1 MNNEIIKK
9 EGLLRASTTDQFKNN
24 YKEYIGYWIKAV
36 EGTTKNT
43 KLINDTK
50 KLKNLSALQ
59 K

>member
-1 MNNEIIKK
+1 MNNAIIQK
-9 EGLLRASTTDQFKNN
+9 EGLLRPPTTGQFKAN
-24 YKEYIGYWIKAV
+24 YKDYIGYWIKAV
-36 EGTTKNT
+36 EGTTKDT